1 MVEFIKNRASYP
13 DDLEVWQV
21 AKILDC
27 TQRYVYQLLKEKK
40 IAHYRI
46 GKKYAIDTDDLV
58 RFIKE
63 NRVEPNE
70 TGD

>member
-21 AKILDC
+21 AKILGC
-27 TQRYVYQLLKEKK
+27 TQRYVYQLLREKQL
-40 IAHYRI
+40 AYYRI

-58 RFIKE
+58 HFLESRK
-63 NRVEPNE
+63 VSAK
-70 TGD
+70 D